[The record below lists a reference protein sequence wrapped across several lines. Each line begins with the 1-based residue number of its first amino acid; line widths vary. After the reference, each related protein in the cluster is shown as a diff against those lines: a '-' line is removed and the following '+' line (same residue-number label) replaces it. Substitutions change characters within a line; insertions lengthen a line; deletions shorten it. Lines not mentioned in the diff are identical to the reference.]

1 MQFSLYQKNKT
12 LMLIIYEYL
21 KGCSRSDF
29 PIIAAE
35 LFTYPIEDLYII
47 RGDWSKIV
55 GKIRAGKAHEI
66 SEGDTLYLGACTKG
80 ATAESSLRQQP
91 YSEILA
97 KQRAYCL
104 KQQYMTYVIRTHI
117 FHKQSEERIVQ
128 DARLLHK
135 KSFEQYV
142 ISKLDEYKG
151 KSIEQLIELFGVIL
165 NNGKKPKNLESM
177 LAFRVLGIRGN
188 KAEEL
193 EKAGV
198 IVKTIRI
205 GKNGKIKE
213 NMSFPAFKYRELAEE
228 TWEDSTFGE
237 YLRDTRFLFIVYKFD
252 SDGKTLRLLG
262 GQFWNIPYSDLEE
275 NVKVVWEK
283 TRDIIKEGRL
293 TIDIVKGTL
302 QNNFPKQK
310 DNPVSHVRPHGQ
322 TRLGS
327 VNQLPE
333 GTCVNIQSS
342 DGSYVWPY
350 EDKFPN
356 HCFWLNNSYILS
368 QLDERFKQ

>member
-1 MQFSLYQKNKT
+1 
-12 LMLIIYEYL
+12 MLIIYEYL